1 MGDILDDMWAGIS
14 PMEENG
20 NRTNGALGA
29 KLLVVEI
36 SSKKYD
42 FNYITSRKGLHQYIR
57 GLKPE
62 RKVLHPGL
70 DSGINSKIRK
80 RRCFAG
86 HYSRV
91 FLCSGNMTGVFSSF
105 FKHSSDEALRYH

>member
-1 MGDILDDMWAGIS
+1 MIS
-14 PMEENG
+14 GPVYPPWKKNG

-29 KLLVVEI
+29 NLLVVEI

-42 FNYITSRKGLHQYIR
+42 FNYITIRKGLHQYIR

-62 RKVLHPGL
+62 RKVSHPGL

-91 FLCSGNMTGVFSSF
+91 FFVFREHDWRF
-105 FKHSSDEALRYH
+105 FFFFNYF